1 MESEKMGNL
10 KKILFIDAT
19 LHKKN
24 ATAITLSN
32 LFSSWPKENLFMVGS
47 QEMVQLSKLD
57 GYLNNFGLD
66 DKDYYHRFP
75 LGIFLNLWKL
85 FRKKNSDLSTKET
98 PKTRSNSLN
107 TTGITK
113 KYSFWSLCFV
123 FFQRLGLDH
132 LFFRQII
139 SNELRSWIK
148 KSDPDY
154 FYAVLSTRH
163 SILFA
168 EKLLVEFNKP
178 IIIHIMDDWPSTIG
192 SDCVFKKYWNKKI
205 NLELKKL
212 LSNVYKRVA
221 ISEFMALEFESRFGG
236 KWDYFHNPIHLPN
249 WLPYQRKIISSN
261 SGMIKIA
268 YFGRIGRAN
277 DKAFLTFVDA
287 IKELIEVHLVSVQI
301 NIYSNNLLPNAYL
314 GLDFIKV
321 HGFINHTEI
330 PKEIVGYDYLIL
342 PLSFNDKDI
351 AFSRLSIPT
360 KLSEYLISGVPV
372 ILFAPKETA
381 AYKFVVET
389 NSAFVIDTP
398 VTTDVAVRLRQFFSD
413 ENKQYEISKNARMV
427 ANQNFSSEIID
438 YKFSSL
444 FT

>member
-1 MESEKMGNL
+1 MKQFSR
-10 KKILFIDAT
+10 ILLIDTT
-19 LHKKN
+19 LHKCS
-24 ATAITLSN
+24 ATGITLSN
-32 LFSSWPKENLFMVGS
+32 LFGGWPKDLLFMVGD
-47 QEMVQLSKLD
+47 QLSVKLSIEA
-57 GYLNNFGLD
+57 GYRGTYQLNAN
-66 DKDYYHRFP
+66 DYYHKFP
-75 LGIFLNLWKL
+75 LGLVLLLYRTLSGWVRKMFLNVEL
-85 FRKKNSDLSTKET
+85 NSNLTNKSSQIELNRFSTK
-98 PKTRSNSLN
+98 NYFQSL
-107 TTGITK
+107 
-113 KYSFWSLCFV
+113 
-123 FFQRLGLDH
+123 FQYLGLDH
-132 LFFRQII
+132 LLFRQVI
-139 SNELRSWIK
+139 SKDLRQWINTHN
-148 KSDPDY
+148 PDY

-163 SILFA
+163 SILFT
-168 EKLLVEFNKP
+168 EKLLDEFNKP

-221 ISEFMALEFESRFGG
+221 ISELMALEFESRFGG

-330 PKEIVGYDYLIL
+330 PKEIARYDYLIL
-342 PLSFNDKDI
+342 PLSFNDNDI

>member
-1 MESEKMGNL
+1 MGNL

-47 QEMVQLSKLD
+47 QEMIQLSKHE
-57 GYLNNFGLD
+57 GFLNNFSLD

-75 LGIFLNLWKL
+75 LGFFLKLWKL
-85 FRKKNSDLSTKET
+85 LRKKNSVLSTKET
-98 PKTRSNSLN
+98 SKTSTISLN
-107 TTGITK
+107 KTEISN
-113 KYSFWSLCFV
+113 KYSLRSLSFV

-221 ISEFMALEFESRFGG
+221 ISELMALEFESRFGG
-236 KWDYFHNPIHLPN
+236 KWDYFHNPIHFPN

-261 SGMIKIA
+261 SGIIKIA

-301 NIYSNNLLPNAYL
+301 NIYSNNLLPTAYL

-321 HGFINHTEI
+321 NGFINHTEI
-330 PKEIVGYDYLIL
+330 PKEIARYDYLIL
-342 PLSFNDKDI
+342 PLSFNDKDL

-398 VTTDVAVRLRQFFSD
+398 VTTDVAVRLSQFFSD

>member
-1 MESEKMGNL
+1 MGNF

-32 LFSSWPKENLFMVGS
+32 LFGSWPKENLYMIGS
-47 QEMVQLSKLD
+47 QEMVHLSKLE
-57 GYLNNFGLD
+57 GYKNNYVLE
-66 DKDYYHRFP
+66 DKDYYHKFP
-75 LGIFLNLWKL
+75 LGFFLKLTRIFKNKL
-85 FRKKNSDLSTKET
+85 SFLKAKSSFESRSNEFKSLDLSKKFS
-98 PKTRSNSLN
+98 PRSL
-107 TTGITK
+107 
-113 KYSFWSLCFV
+113 FF

-168 EKLLVEFNKP
+168 EKLLIEFNKP

-192 SDCVFKKYWNKKI
+192 SDNVFKKYWNKKI

-221 ISEFMALEFESRFGG
+221 ISELMALEFESRFGG
-236 KWDYFHNPIHLPN
+236 KWDYFHNPIYLRN
-249 WLPYQRKIISSN
+249 WLPYQRKIISTN

-277 DKAFLTFVDA
+277 DEAFLTFVDA

-342 PLSFNDKDI
+342 PLSFNYKDL

-372 ILFAPKETA
+372 ILFAPNETA

-398 VTTDVAVRLRQFFSD
+398 VATDVAVRLRQFFSD
-413 ENKQYEISKNARMV
+413 ENKQNEVSKNARMV
-427 ANQNFSSEIID
+427 ASQNFSSEIID

-444 FT
+444 FS

>member
-1 MESEKMGNL
+1 MKQFSR
-10 KKILFIDAT
+10 ILLIDTT
-19 LHKKN
+19 LHKCS
-24 ATAITLSN
+24 ATGITLSN
-32 LFSSWPKENLFMVGS
+32 LFGGWPRDLLFMVGD
-47 QEMVQLSKLD
+47 QLSVKQSNEA
-57 GYLNNFGLD
+57 GYRGTYQLNANDF
-66 DKDYYHRFP
+66 YHKFP
-75 LGIFLNLWKL
+75 LGFALLLYRTFIGWVRKMFLNVELNSNRTDKRTKIEL
-85 FRKKNSDLSTKET
+85 NRFPPKNYFLS
-98 PKTRSNSLN
+98 
-107 TTGITK
+107 I
-113 KYSFWSLCFV
+113 
-123 FFQRLGLDH
+123 FQYLGLGH

-148 KSDPDY
+148 KVRPDY

-168 EKLLVEFNKP
+168 EKLLIEFNIP

-192 SDCVFKKYWNKKI
+192 SDCVFKKYWNNKI
-205 NLELKKL
+205 NHELKKL
-212 LSNVYKRVA
+212 LSNAFKRVA
-221 ISEFMALEFESRFGG
+221 ISELMALEFESRFGG
-236 KWDYFHNPIHLPN
+236 KWDFFHNPIYLRN
-249 WLPYQRKIISSN
+249 WLPYQREGISSN

-277 DKAFLTFVDA
+277 AEAFLTFVDA

-301 NIYSNNLLPNAYL
+301 NIYSNNLLPNSYS

-342 PLSFNDKDI
+342 PLSFNDKDF

-372 ILFAPKETA
+372 ILFAPNETA

-398 VTTDVAVRLRQFFSD
+398 VATDVAVRLRQFFFD
-413 ENKQYEISKNARMV
+413 ENKQYEVSKNARMV
-427 ANQNFSSEIID
+427 ASQNFSSEIID